1 MKSYNKIK
9 VVIAAS
15 LCCFLSSCGEQK
27 PEDVAIETIEAMQA
41 GDVDKMMSKMHCQ
54 SESDKQAFKSMLDEK
69 LVKSMEKEKER
80 TGDITKID
88 VIETKISEDGNS
100 ANVQLKI
107 NFEKAEP
114 QTMPVSLIKL
124 DGKWLI
130 NVNSK

>member
-1 MKSYNKIK
+1 MKTYTKIALT
-9 VVIAAS
+9 AALS
-15 LCCFLSSCGEQK
+15 CFLASCGEQK
-27 PEDVAIETIEAMQA
+27 PEDVAIETLEAMQA

-69 LVKSMEKEKER
+69 LVKSLEKEKEH

-88 VIETKISEDGNS
+88 VVETKISEDGSS
-100 ANVQLKI
+100 AVVLLKI

-114 QTMPVSLIKL
+114 RTMPVSLIKL